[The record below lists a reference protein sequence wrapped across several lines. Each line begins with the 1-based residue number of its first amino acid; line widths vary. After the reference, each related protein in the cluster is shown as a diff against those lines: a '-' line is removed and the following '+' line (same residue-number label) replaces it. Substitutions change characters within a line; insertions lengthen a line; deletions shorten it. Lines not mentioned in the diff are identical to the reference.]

1 MPGRS
6 SPSSLGS
13 SRVVLNQPAV
23 RERLRARVS
32 AVSVQQTLVVVL
44 VLELLASAMFVAFM
58 AVESRINAHPDE
70 ELHLVAG
77 LYFREH
83 WLPPGVGARDA
94 AVTYS
99 KWGFSYLD
107 EGDIVYLFFG
117 KVAAVGNYAG
127 LNPALAMRWFQ
138 VLLYWALIAWTL
150 ARASRFARM
159 LGFLLLTPQVWYI
172 FSYINGDAL
181 PFALL
186 TVLLVELGRP
196 DSSVRAF
203 LSGAQP
209 KPSPGVFLIGALLGL
224 LALSKLNY
232 LVSVGF
238 VGGAMLWLGMRH
250 GKRLALVALVAA
262 AIALPWAAHHSWVN
276 DFQTGQRVVEYA
288 ERVAAP
294 DFKPS
299 GQGAHPFPYIALR
312 AKGVTLWQVLTTLNW
327 VGLSFRS
334 FCGLYGWMSFAADEW
349 MYAVFA
355 VLYATLLAMLV
366 VPVAARGPRRA
377 QLLLLGVL
385 VFAGLVLGQSVYR
398 SWVYNFQGQG
408 RYLFPI
414 LPMLFFYWRTCE
426 PASLRVPSLVVIALL
441 GMHSLMSFV
450 LIGLGALT

>member
-1 MPGRS
+1 LRS
-6 SPSSLGS
+6 A
-13 SRVVLNQPAV
+13 RVVLDQPEAV
-23 RERLRARVS
+23 ERLRARVS
-32 AVSVQQTLVVVL
+32 TVSAQQALVVVL
-44 VLELLASAMFVAFM
+44 VLELVASTMLVAFM

-83 WLPPGVGARDA
+83 WLPPAVGAGDTA
-94 AVTYS
+94 ATYS
-99 KWGFSYLD
+99 GWGFSYLD
-107 EGDIVYLFFG
+107 EADIVYLLFG
-117 KVAAVGNYAG
+117 KAAAVGNYAG

-138 VLLYWALIAWTL
+138 VLLYWTLITWTL
-150 ARASRFARM
+150 ARARGFAPM

-203 LSGAQP
+203 LSGVQP
-209 KPSPGVFLIGALLGL
+209 KSSPGVFLAGALLGL
-224 LALSKLNY
+224 LVLSKLNY

-238 VGGAMLWLGMRH
+238 VGGAVLWLGMRR
-250 GKRLALVALVAA
+250 GKRLALLVLIAA
-262 AIALPWAAHHSWVN
+262 AIALPWAAYHSWVN

-299 GQGAHPFPYIALR
+299 GHGAHPFPYIALR

-355 VLYATLLAMLV
+355 VLYAALLAMLV
-366 VPVAARGPRRA
+366 LPVAARGPRRA

-385 VFAGLVLGQSVYR
+385 VFVGLVVGQSVYR
-398 SWVYNFQGQG
+398 SWFYNFQGQG

-414 LPMLFFYWRTCE
+414 LPVLFFYWRTCE